1 MTDGCRPETLHM
13 IRLTLILAASLL
25 AVTQTGSTQG
35 LEHRVS
41 VRDTMLAVIGPATYT
56 IWGVESPRSDE
67 DWLPLEQAAITV
79 ILAGSVLM
87 EGGSEVADR
96 NRANDPR
103 WRELTRDMIEA
114 AEHAL
119 QAARQRDLETFVEV
133 TNDDLYAPC
142 EECHKVFPPVVR

>member
-1 MTDGCRPETLHM
+1 MR
-13 IRLTLILAASLL
+13 IAWILAAVTFL
-25 AVTQTGSTQG
+25 AVPIALPQG

-56 IWGVESPRSDE
+56 LWGVETPETDA

-87 EGGSEVADR
+87 EGGSDVADR
-96 NRANDPR
+96 DRASDPR
-103 WRELTRDMIEA
+103 WRELTAAMIRA
-114 AEHAL
+114 AERSL

-133 TNDDLYAPC
+133 TNDDLYTPC
-142 EECHKVFPPVVR
+142 EDCHKAFPPSVR

>member
-1 MTDGCRPETLHM
+1 MLRYALM
-13 IRLTLILAASLL
+13 LAASLL
-25 AVTQTGSTQG
+25 AATQTGSSHG

-56 IWGVESPRSDE
+56 IWGVESPQTDE

-103 WRELTRDMIEA
+103 WRELTRDMIVA
-114 AEHAL
+114 AEDAL
-119 QAARQRDLETFVEV
+119 QAARRRDLQTFVEV

-142 EECHKVFPPVVR
+142 EECHKAFPPVVR